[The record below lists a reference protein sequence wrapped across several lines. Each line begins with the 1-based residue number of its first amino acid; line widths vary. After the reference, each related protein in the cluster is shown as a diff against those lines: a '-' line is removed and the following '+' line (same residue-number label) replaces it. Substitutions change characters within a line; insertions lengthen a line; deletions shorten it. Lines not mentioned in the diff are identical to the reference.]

1 MMSEKKKPGR
11 KPTNKLS
18 KKQQE
23 VLDFIKQNILTNGYP
38 PSVREICKAVQL
50 SSTSSVHAHLT
61 SLERKGY
68 IVKDPTK
75 PRTIQV
81 VDDSFQMAR
90 HNVVNIPVV
99 GRVAAGTPILAQ
111 ENIETYF
118 PLASEFVPVNECFML
133 VVKGNS
139 MINVGILDG
148 DRLIVEKQN
157 TASNGEIVVAMV
169 EDSESLEA
177 AVTVKTFYKEEDHIR
192 LQPENDTMEPIIVSD
207 CEIVGK
213 VVGLYRSF
221 R

>member
-1 MMSEKKKPGR
+1 MMSEKKKTGR

-61 SLERKGY
+61 SLEQKGY

-81 VDDSFQMAR
+81 VDDSFRMTR
-90 HNVVNIPVV
+90 NNVVNIPVV

-118 PLASEFVPVNECFML
+118 PLASEFVPGNECFML

-157 TASNGEIVVAMV
+157 TAENGEIVVAMI

-177 AVTVKTFYKEEDHIR
+177 AVTVKTFYKEKDHIR
-192 LQPENDTMEPIIVSD
+192 LQPENDTMDPILVSD